1 MQELI
6 RNIEKSKSI
15 DFDSLVSCKEG
26 QIETVTMAQ
35 KKGVG
40 VTALAF
46 GQGEGVGPHAAKGD
60 ALIYIH
66 QGVATVKIGE
76 ETIEATKG
84 QLVVMPANIPHQVTA
99 KEDMKMLLVVVKED
113 QLMRYLRNIKPFE
126 AIAMTDMISH
136 TGNTIASKALID
148 NDNTEIRFFSFASG
162 ESIDKEYYEMET
174 LFVMIEGSAKV
185 LYNESDEA
193 VINKGDIIAME
204 ANIDY
209 GIEALTDVKLFNI
222 LVKP

>member
-84 QLVVMPANIPHQVTA
+84 QLVIMPANTPHQVTA

-113 QLMRYLRNIKPFE
+113 
-126 AIAMTDMISH
+126 
-136 TGNTIASKALID
+136 
-148 NDNTEIRFFSFASG
+148 
-162 ESIDKEYYEMET
+162 
-174 LFVMIEGSAKV
+174 
-185 LYNESDEA
+185 
-193 VINKGDIIAME
+193 
-204 ANIDY
+204 
-209 GIEALTDVKLFNI
+209 
-222 LVKP
+222 